1 MEIAKSEI
9 FGPVLSII
17 PFDSE
22 EEAIKIVND
31 TEYGLGNYIQTSDM
45 EKARRVAKNFVL
57 VLSISMVN
65 QWTLEH
71 HLEATDNRAMVEKV
85 ANGA

>member
-22 EEAIKIVND
+22 EEAIQIVND

-45 EKARRVAKNFVL
+45 EKARRVAKRL
-57 VLSISMVN
+57 RSGGCL
-65 QWTLEH
+65 H
-71 HLEATDNRAMVEKV
+71 
-85 ANGA
+85 